1 MVLYT
6 AIALITIF
14 VALFVRNREY
24 IYGNT
29 RQRMLNRI
37 SIAAV
42 FCILFLLSAL
52 RIEVGN
58 DYITYV
64 QNAHEIYVGGITVT
78 EPGYNLIVKLLFMLS
93 GYENYLLVFA
103 FFGFVT
109 IFVFLKAIYDQSE
122 SFAMSFMLFMALGIY
137 FRSFT
142 TVRYY
147 LVLAVTLYSLRYV
160 LKKQYIAFVLIIAI
174 SALFHKSVLIVIP
187 LFIICSLPWKK
198 WFYAIIALVTVGI
211 YVMKDFVMDIALR
224 LYPSY
229 RDTIYLTQDTG
240 IMESI
245 PALLRCAFV
254 LAMCL
259 ICYKDS
265 IKENNQNTLYFKMT
279 IIAVAIYTGGSF
291 LPMVS
296 RFGYYMI
303 TPQILLIPGI
313 YKNVSDEKKKRYL
326 FYAIM
331 VFSLMYFVYFLF
343 TASKSGIAVLPYRS
357 WLFNELE
364 WNNIE
369 EMLMYNNR

>member
-14 VALFVRNREY
+14 AALLVRNREY

-29 RQRMLNRI
+29 RQHMLNRI
-37 SIAAV
+37 SLAAV

-78 EPGYNLIVKLLFMLS
+78 EIGYNLIVKLLFLLS

-109 IFVFLKAIYDQSE
+109 IYIFLKAIYDQSE

-160 LKKQYIAFVLIIAI
+160 LKKQYIVFILIIVFA
-174 SALFHKSVLIVIP
+174 ALFHKSVLVVIP
-187 LFIICSLPWKK
+187 LYIICSLAWKK
-198 WFYAIIALVTVGI
+198 WFYIIIASASVGLFVMRD
-211 YVMKDFVMDIALR
+211 YVMEIALR

-240 IMESI
+240 ILESI

-254 LAMCL
+254 LALCF
-259 ICYKDS
+259 ICYKES
-265 IKENNQNTLYFKMT
+265 IKDNKENTLYFNMT
-279 IIAVAIYTGGSF
+279 IMAVAIYTGGSF

-313 YKNVSDEKKKRYL
+313 YKTVSDEKKKKYV

-331 VFSLMYFVYFLF
+331 AFSALYFVYFLF
-343 TASKSGIAVLPYRS
+343 TASKPGIAVLPYRS

-369 EMLMYNNR
+369 EMLIYNNR